1 MGEEDTYALAL
12 VVHADLLERHDLLRL
27 RLRLRL
33 LRHEHLTGNNR
44 QMQKKHRVNAAER
57 S

>member
-12 VVHADLLERHDLLRL
+12 VVHADLLERHDL
-27 RLRLRL
+27 LRLRL

>member
-12 VVHADLLERHDLLRL
+12 VVHADLLERHDLL